1 MIGKIAFNSLHRRH
15 ILKGG
20 LMLRTVIGFATF
32 ILIATSA
39 FAGEGV
45 SIEFF
50 TMPSKN
56 VFCLYSE
63 GEDLISCDRSKP
75 SYVSVT
81 LTGAGKAFT
90 TTDQSDNVSHD
101 DANIIPYGK
110 SWKKSGYKCLSAKTG
125 ITCTHGKHG
134 FVMSKKSVKVY

>member
-1 MIGKIAFNSLHRRH
+1 MFCLNQPRT
-15 ILKGG
+15 LKDGP
-20 LMLRTVIGFATF
+20 MLRTAIGFSTF
-32 ILIATSA
+32 LLISTSA
-39 FAGEGV
+39 LAGEGA
-45 SIEFF
+45 SLEFF

-63 GEDLISCDRSKP
+63 GEDLISCDRTKP

-81 LTGAGKAFT
+81 LTGEGKAFT
-90 TTDQSDNVSHD
+90 TTDQSDTVGHD

-110 SWKKSGYKCLSAKTG
+110 SWKKSGYKCLSAKSG

-134 FVMSKKSVKVY
+134 FAMSKKSVKVY